1 MKIRSFSIFAVAATV
16 TCLATPAFAFG
27 DDCRRYV
34 RVPMTVAVSTGK
46 AAALLYNRLY
56 DHNRL
61 RGHIGPHH
69 YAQVLHPGLKCGK
82 KRERRRTLK

>member
-1 MKIRSFSIFAVAATV
+1 MKIRSLSITIATA
-16 TCLATPAFAFG
+16 TLASFATPAHAFG
-27 DDCRRYV
+27 DNCRQYV

-69 YAQVLHPGLKCGK
+69 YAKVLHPQRKCA
-82 KRERRRTLK
+82 KRHKRRRSLK